1 MLIKIGY
8 EFIFDVKFP
17 SLMLLMVALH
27 PDRESSVRRHNGM
40 VVEPYLPIEEF
51 SDVYGN
57 RCRRIFAPAGRL
69 RLWDEMVVE
78 DSGLPDPDMPWA
90 RQHLAQELPAG
101 TLLYL
106 LSSRYCEVDRL
117 MGVAW
122 SLFGGAPEGWGR
134 VQAVCNWV
142 HDNVRFDYQ
151 AARPTKT
158 AYEVFV
164 ERVGVCRDFAHL
176 ALTFCRCLCIPAR
189 YATGYLGDIGVPMVP
204 CPMDFS
210 GWFEVYLGGRWYT
223 FDARHNVPRIGRV
236 LMARGRDAAD
246 VAMTTSF
253 GNNTLQRFTVWT
265 DEVAG
270 GECSEVACPAK
281 ISPAYPAS
289 STWRDPRR
297 LGQCERYNLSPCR

>member
-8 EFIFDVKFP
+8 EFIFEVETP

-27 PDRESSVRRHNGM
+27 PDREHTVRRHNGM
-40 VVEPYLPIEEF
+40 LIEPYIPFEEF

-69 RLWDEMVVE
+69 RLRDEMVVE
-78 DSGLPDPDMPWA
+78 DLGLPDPVVPWA
-90 RQHLAQELPAG
+90 RQQSAQELPSE
-101 TLLYL
+101 TLQFL
-106 LSSRYCEVDRL
+106 LGSRYCEVDRL
-117 MGVAW
+117 MEVAW
-122 SLFGGAPEGWGR
+122 NLFGGAPEGWGR

-142 HDNVRFDYQ
+142 NANVRFDYQ

-189 YATGYLGDIGVPMVP
+189 YATGYLGDIGVPIVP

-223 FDARHNVPRIGRV
+223 FDAWHNVPRIGRV

-253 GNNTLQRFTVWT
+253 GKNTLQRFTVWT
-265 DEVAG
+265 DEVIG
-270 GECSEVACPAK
+270 SDCSEFPCPTK
-281 ISPAYPAS
+281 ISPTYPTS

-297 LGQCERYNLSPCR
+297 LGQCERYNLSQNR

>member
-8 EFIFDVKFP
+8 EFIFEVETP
-17 SLMLLMVALH
+17 SLMLMMVALH
-27 PDRESSVRRHNGM
+27 PDRENSVRRHNGM
-40 VVEPYLPIEEF
+40 LIEPYIPFQEF
-51 SDVYGN
+51 SDLYGN
-57 RCRRIFAPAGRL
+57 RCRRIIAPVGPL

-78 DSGLPDPDMPWA
+78 DSGLPDPVVPWA
-90 RQHLAQELPAG
+90 RQHPAQELPSE
-101 TLLYL
+101 TLPFL

-117 MGVAW
+117 MEVAW
-122 SLFGGAPEGWGR
+122 NLFGGAPEGWGR

-142 HDNVRFDYQ
+142 NANVRFDYQ

-189 YATGYLGDIGVPMVP
+189 YATGYLGDIGVPIVP

-253 GNNTLQRFTVWT
+253 GKNTLQRFTVWT
-265 DEVAG
+265 DEVTG
-270 GECSEVACPAK
+270 GELFVNAIARGRYFPG
-281 ISPAYPAS
+281 IS
-289 STWRDPRR
+289 R
-297 LGQCERYNLSPCR
+297 LRCCATREGQAMANDTA

>member
-1 MLIKIGY
+1 MLIKTGY
-8 EFIFDVKFP
+8 EFVFQVETP

-27 PDRESSVRRHNGM
+27 PDRENSVRRHSGM
-40 VVEPYLPIEEF
+40 VIEPYIPFEEF

-57 RCRRIFAPAGRL
+57 RCRRIFALPGRL
-69 RLWDEMVVE
+69 RLWDDIVVE
-78 DSGLPDPDMPWA
+78 DSGQPDAVVPWA
-90 RQHLAQELPAG
+90 AQHNAQDLPSE

-117 MGVAW
+117 MEIAW
-122 SLFGGAPEGWGR
+122 GLFAAAPAGWGR

-142 HDNVRFDYQ
+142 HNNVRFDNA

-158 AYEVFV
+158 AYDVYL
-164 ERVGVCRDFAHL
+164 ERAGVCRDFAHL

-189 YATGYLGDIGVPMVP
+189 YATGYLGDIGVPTMA

-210 GWFEVYLGGRWYT
+210 GWFEVYLGGRWHT
-223 FDARHNVPRIGRV
+223 FDARHNIPRIGRV

-253 GNNTLQRFTVWT
+253 GKNTLERFTVWT
-265 DEVAG
+265 DEIPG
-270 GECSEVACPAK
+270 PAF
-281 ISPAYPAS
+281 
-289 STWRDPRR
+289 
-297 LGQCERYNLSPCR
+297 

>member
-8 EFIFDVKFP
+8 EFVFQVQMP

-27 PDRESSVRRHNGM
+27 PDREHTVRRHNGM
-40 VVEPYLPIEEF
+40 VIEPYIPFEEF
-51 SDVYGN
+51 SDAYGN
-57 RCRRIFAPAGRL
+57 RCRRICALAGGL

-78 DSGLPDPDMPWA
+78 DSGLPDAFVPGA
-90 RQHLAQELPAG
+90 RQHAAQELPSE
-101 TLLYL
+101 TLPFL
-106 LSSRYCEVDRL
+106 LGSRYCEVDRL
-117 MGVAW
+117 MEVAW
-122 SLFGGAPEGWGR
+122 SLFGCAPEGWGR
-134 VQAVCNWV
+134 VQTVCDWV
-142 HDNVRFDYQ
+142 HANVRFDYQ

-158 AYEVFV
+158 AYELFV

-189 YATGYLGDIGVPMVP
+189 YATGYLGDIGVPALP

-210 GWFEVYLGGRWYT
+210 GWFEAYLGGRWHT

-253 GNNTLQRFTVWT
+253 GNNVLQRFTVWA
-265 DEVAG
+265 DEVNG
-270 GECSEVACPAK
+270 G
-281 ISPAYPAS
+281 
-289 STWRDPRR
+289 
-297 LGQCERYNLSPCR
+297 